1 MVFLTIVTTAL
12 NLNREMT
19 DFNYKKY
26 SLENLEK
33 WLNDALS
40 SAEATP
46 QEIYD
51 VIVGVVRESYDYHK
65 EQSSQV
71 EELLNLLN
79 SGWTK
84 EDVLKERDYY
94 EPPSSF
100 TFSSCTSDDTSPE
113 CMTSWSDFWSNNYT
127 NDFVDFTSIH
137 NTDTFSNINHGVK
150 VDGYSVDGVSH
161 SKYWYEYDRND
172 PNRPNPFGDRVVKW
186 QLPVQVDGL
195 TGDCF
200 VNLPDDLLERAGL
213 KEGDTVEWIDRN
225 DCSFEVRKVN
235 GTV

>member
-33 WLNDALS
+33 WLHDAMS
-40 SAEATP
+40 STEATP

-51 VIVGVVRESYDYHK
+51 VIIGVVKENRDYHK
-65 EQSSQV
+65 QQADQS

-94 EPPSSF
+94 EPPSTF
-100 TFSSCTSDDTSPE
+100 TFSSCSADDTSPE
-113 CMTSWSDFWSNNYT
+113 CMTSWSDFWSN
-127 NDFVDFTSIH
+127 
-137 NTDTFSNINHGVK
+137 DTIGEYQLREAEYYNKESSLM
-150 VDGYSVDGVSH
+150 VDGYSVNGMSH

-225 DCSFEVRKVN
+225 DGSFEVRKVN

>member
-1 MVFLTIVTTAL
+1 
-12 NLNREMT
+12 MT

-65 EQSSQV
+65 EQSSQA

-94 EPPSSF
+94 EPN
-100 TFSSCTSDDTSPE
+100 TFKYCNTDDTSPE
-113 CMTSWSDFWSNNYT
+113 CMSSWSDFWS
-127 NDFVDFTSIH
+127 DDK
-137 NTDTFSNINHGVK
+137 INK
-150 VDGYSVDGVSH
+150 VDNFTITYNTEDGDLFTPNEDKVNKWRLLVEIDDVS
-161 SKYWYEYDRND
+161 
-172 PNRPNPFGDRVVKW
+172 GDYYFT
-186 QLPVQVDGL
+186 LPE
-195 TGDCF
+195 
-200 VNLPDDLLERAGL
+200 DLLERTGW
-213 KEGDTVEWIDRN
+213 KENDDLYWVDNGDG
-225 DCSFEVRKVN
+225 SFTLTMLPDEDYRTLLSPQTDIK
-235 GTV
+235 